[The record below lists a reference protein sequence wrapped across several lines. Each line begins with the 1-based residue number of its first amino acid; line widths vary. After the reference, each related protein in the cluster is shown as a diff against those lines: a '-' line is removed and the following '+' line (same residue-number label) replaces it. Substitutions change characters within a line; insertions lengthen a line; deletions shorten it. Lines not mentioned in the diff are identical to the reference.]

1 VSADAGDDAAAPIA
15 VLRRIAALVEA
26 YAPPHDAM
34 PFVAAVRRYEAG
46 AAHGLTLDAAL
57 GLAARQGAS
66 GWWTIEARR
75 RRDLKLRA
83 LRVTRFAHLKR
94 EEAARAIAL
103 LAQCR
108 PSLFREYPA
117 PRSVRHIVRILARR

>member
-1 VSADAGDDAAAPIA
+1 MRARTDDDRDASIA
-15 VLRRIAALVEA
+15 LLRRVVALVEA
-26 YAPPHDAM
+26 YAPAPDADQ
-34 PFVAAVRRYEAG
+34 FAAAVHRYEAG
-46 AAHGLTLDAAL
+46 AALGVTLDKAL
-57 GLAARQGAS
+57 GLAARQGGC
-66 GWWTIEARR
+66 GWWTREARR

-83 LRVTRFAHLKR
+83 LRVTRFAPLKR

-103 LAQCR
+103 FAQCH